1 MSGFGTV
8 RRSFRDLPGWL
19 ADDPAPALDAFVRSA
34 RYATESNPYGSPK
47 GAPSHS
53 DCLEA
58 YRAALALDRDGY
70 GSESARAFFET
81 WFAPFE
87 IVPARGH
94 GHVTAF
100 YEPVVEVRAQ
110 KDDVWRFPFLRRPP
124 ALVKIADPDA
134 PPPGIPKGHAFG
146 LSVDGRFE
154 ACPDRRAIETGAF
167 AGQGLEIAYARDP
180 VDVFFAH
187 VQGAARLDF
196 GDGAVSRVTYAAKSG
211 HPFTGIGRL
220 LVERGAIAQ
229 ADISMQAIR
238 AWLAD
243 HPEAAF
249 DLMWE
254 NRSFIFFREA
264 RVDDPRLGP
273 VAAAKVPLEPG
284 RSIAVDRT
292 IHRFGT
298 PFFVSAPNL
307 TDFDRPAPF
316 ARLMIAQD
324 TGSAIIGPARGD
336 LFTGSGPAAGALAG
350 GVNAVATFH
359 ALLPRGFDPD
369 LDPRFDSP
377 GDLNGRA

>member
-1 MSGFGTV
+1 MIEFGTI
-8 RRSFRDLPGWL
+8 RWSFRDLPGWL
-19 ADDPAPALDAFVRSA
+19 ADDPSRALTAFIRSA
-34 RYATESNPYGSPK
+34 RYATESGPYGSPR

-53 DCLEA
+53 DFLAA
-58 YRAALALDRDGY
+58 YRAALVLDNDGF

-81 WFAPFE
+81 WFEPFE
-87 IVPARGH
+87 IVPAAGGS

-110 KDDVWRFPFLRRPP
+110 ADDVWRYPFLRRPP
-124 ALVKIADPDA
+124 ALTKIEDPNN

-146 LSVDGRFE
+146 LAVDDRLQV
-154 ACPDRRAIETGAF
+154 CPDRRAIETGAF
-167 AGQGLEIAYARDP
+167 AGQGLEIAYARDA

-187 VQGAARLDF
+187 IQGAARLDF
-196 GDGAVSRVTYAAKSG
+196 GDGAVSRITYAAKSG

-220 LVERGAIAQ
+220 LVARGVIAQ

-238 AWLAD
+238 AWLAN
-243 HPEAAF
+243 HPDAAF

-264 RVDDPRLGP
+264 DVDDPHLGP

-284 RSIAVDRT
+284 RSIAVDKA

-298 PFFVSAPNL
+298 PFFVSAPTL

-324 TGSAIIGPARGD
+324 TGSAILGPARGD
-336 LFTGSGPAAGALAG
+336 LFTGSGPEAGALAG

-359 ALLPRGFDPD
+359 ALLPRGFDPH
-369 LDPRFDSP
+369 LDP
-377 GDLNGRA
+377 LRAT

>member
-1 MSGFGTV
+1 MSGFGYL
-8 RRSFRDLPGWL
+8 RRSFRELPGWL
-19 ADDPAPALDAFVRSA
+19 ADDPAPALTAFIRSA
-34 RYATESNPYGSPK
+34 RYATESSPYGSPP

-53 DCLEA
+53 GFLDA
-58 YRAALALDRDGY
+58 YRAALALDRDGF
-70 GSESARAFFET
+70 GSESARGFFET
-81 WFAPFE
+81 WFEPFE
-87 IVPARGH
+87 IVPGPGGY

-100 YEPVVEVRAQ
+100 YEPVVDVRAQ
-110 KDDVWRFPFLRRPP
+110 KDGVWRFPFLRRPP
-124 ALVKIADPDA
+124 ALEKVEDPDN

-146 LSVDGRFE
+146 LAVEGRFE
-154 ACPDRRAIETGAF
+154 VCPDRRAIETGAF
-167 AGQGLEIAYARDP
+167 AGQGLEIAYARDA

-187 VQGAARLDF
+187 VQGAARLDH
-196 GDGAVSRVTYAAKSG
+196 GDGTVSRITYAAKSG

-220 LVERGAIAQ
+220 LVDRGAIAQ

-238 AWLAD
+238 AWLAG
-243 HPEAAF
+243 HPAAAH
-249 DLMWE
+249 DLMWQ

-264 RVDDPRLGP
+264 DVDDPRLGP

-284 RSIAVDRT
+284 RSMAVDKA

-336 LFTGSGPAAGALAG
+336 LFTGSGPQAGALAG

-359 ALLPRGFDPD
+359 ALLPRGFDPHQ
-369 LDPRFDSP
+369 
-377 GDLNGRA
+377 AT